1 MVRRLVELSLRFELV
16 VVGAAVV
23 LVGLGLWAYRNL
35 DIEAYPDPVP
45 PRVETIV
52 QPPGWAAEEV
62 ERYVTIPLE
71 VALNGMPDLDHIR
84 SISVFGLSDIKCY
97 FKWGSSYREDR
108 QEGLNRLVTIVLP
121 NNLQPTLSP
130 ENAIG
135 EIYRYTIT
143 GAPYSLAEKKTA
155 QDWILER
162 QFKQVDGVLDV
173 VGFGGVIKQFQVD
186 VDPYRLRGHGLN
198 LSPLLSA
205 LPAANQNVGA
215 NVLNLGEQSFNVR
228 GIGLLRGVDDIRNVV
243 VSSRNGTPVRVADVA
258 EVATGHAPR
267 LGIVGQ
273 DANDDVVQGIVIMRL
288 KGNTK
293 PTLD

>member
-1 MVRRLVELSLRFELV
+1 MVRRIVELSLRYE
-16 VVGAAVV
+16 AVV
-23 LVGLGLWAYRNL
+23 IAAGVVLLGVGLWAYWNL

-62 ERYVTIPLE
+62 ERYATVPLE

-97 FKWGSSYREDR
+97 FKWGSSYRDDR
-108 QEGLNRLVTIVLP
+108 QEVLNRLVTVVLP

-143 GAPYSLAEKKTA
+143 GSGYSLADKKTA

-173 VGFGGVIKQFQVD
+173 VGFGGVVKQFQVD
-186 VDPYRLRGHGLN
+186 IDPYRLRGHGLN
-198 LSPLLSA
+198 LPPLISA
-205 LPAANQNVGA
+205 LQAANQNVGA

-228 GIGLLRGVDDIRNVV
+228 GIGLIRGVDDIRSVV
-243 VSSRNGTPVRVADVA
+243 
-258 EVATGHAPR
+258 
-267 LGIVGQ
+267 
-273 DANDDVVQGIVIMRL
+273 
-288 KGNTK
+288 
-293 PTLD
+293 